1 MPTATELARHLAQAF
16 GLKGHFDG
24 KVLRQVIAQA
34 GADATRGPVVIA
46 SGTPAEPGEDG
57 SVEFVC
63 IKGPGD
69 TLAQVLRTDYT
80 AALAR
85 ATVEEVIAAEIT
97 GVTVVPG
104 QVIARIFALPTVLP
118 ARISTEIRCS
128 CPVRRQS
135 SRRGSIRVSKVTSSS
150 PMSTGTCVA
159 RASPTIS
166 FHRYGPMRM
175 GPRHI
180 LMHFSELLRHESYK
194 TDWIVAALSVAGV
207 THGIDEAAIGELCA
221 NWPAATEAGAAL
233 VAAESAARDGIDTH
247 VDFDVD
253 PAKRAGAVRED
264 GSIDYRERNDATG
277 VAAGQRIGKLEPVT
291 MGTAGETVL
300 GKELPAKDGADKKIV
315 PGANVTARSEDGA
328 DVFYADI
335 DGVIKVTGDT
345 VEVQEIFM
353 ITGDVDFET
362 GNIDVPMNIKID
374 GSVKS

>member
-1 MPTATELARHLAQAF
+1 
-16 GLKGHFDG
+16 
-24 KVLRQVIAQA
+24 
-34 GADATRGPVVIA
+34 
-46 SGTPAEPGEDG
+46 
-57 SVEFVC
+57 
-63 IKGPGD
+63 
-69 TLAQVLRTDYT
+69 
-80 AALAR
+80 
-85 ATVEEVIAAEIT
+85 
-97 GVTVVPG
+97 
-104 QVIARIFALPTVLP
+104 
-118 ARISTEIRCS
+118 
-128 CPVRRQS
+128 
-135 SRRGSIRVSKVTSSS
+135 
-150 PMSTGTCVA
+150 
-159 RASPTIS
+159 
-166 FHRYGPMRM
+166 
-175 GPRHI
+175 
-180 LMHFSELLRHESYK
+180 MHFSELLRHESYK